1 MSQGSRPARVGD
13 QIRVELA
20 GLLAREVKDPG
31 IGFVTITSVQLTA
44 DLQLARVYYT
54 ALGDEQARRQS
65 AKALARAT
73 PFLRRQIAS
82 RLRLRRAPELVFH
95 FDDSLDRQERVD
107 ELLRE
112 IHAGDE
118 PPAAAEPDDTDE

>member
-1 MSQGSRPARVGD
+1 MSQGSRSDRVGD
-13 QIRVELA
+13 QIRVEIA

-31 IGFVTITSVQLTA
+31 IGFITITSVRLTA

-82 RLRLRRAPELVFH
+82 RLRLRHAPELVFQ
-95 FDDSLDRQERVD
+95 FDDSLDRQARID

-118 PPAAAEPDDTDE
+118 PPEDAPPDDTDE